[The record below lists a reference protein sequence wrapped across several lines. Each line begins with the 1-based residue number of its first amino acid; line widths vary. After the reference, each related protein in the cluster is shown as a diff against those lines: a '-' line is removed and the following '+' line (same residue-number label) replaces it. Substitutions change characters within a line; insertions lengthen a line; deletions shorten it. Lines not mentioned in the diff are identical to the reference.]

1 MSHKDAQ
8 KAQKQKVSPPS
19 PAATTTEV
27 LRWNGKAALKSR
39 TDLVAVEEP
48 LEIRVA
54 GHSVAVTMRTPGHD
68 RELAAGFLLTE
79 GIIRERRDV
88 VEIIH
93 CRAGQH
99 AQRFSVAV
107 REAGFCAAYA
117 TCLRHVKLRVVRQ
130 SVHCIGPSAFPA
142 GKIEADGCGKHHH
155 ALAAAHAPVASNL
168 RPDRR
173 VACSG
178 LV

>member
-8 KAQKQKVSPPS
+8 KAQKQKVSPQS
-19 PAATTTEV
+19 PAATTAEV
-27 LRWNGKAALKSR
+27 LRWNGKAALKPR

-93 CRAGQH
+93 CRATAAPDNTLNVFLSPSVKLDF
-99 AQRFSVAV
+99 AQL
-107 REAGFCAAYA
+107 
-117 TCLRHVKLRVVRQ
+117 TRHVFAT
-130 SVHCIGPSAFPA
+130 SS
-142 GKIEADGCGKHHH
+142 CG
-155 ALAAAHAPVASNL
+155 LCVSRLYENVPM
-168 RPDRR
+168 RTR
-173 VACSG
+173 
-178 LV
+178 